1 METARLTLTQ
11 REAKRLNENISAQ
24 VAENDSGVG
33 KIKRGKKF
41 LALDILYIS
50 MMILP
55 IVTAIVLKVLF
66 TPASEGVSITGPL
79 IYVRIPMVIQ
89 DFIIS
94 ESQIN
99 SALVIISILGLCL
112 YLTHGLSVD
121 PTLKRQHIVE
131 VLVEKAQGLISDNM
145 GGGFGPFAPFIMAI
159 MALSA
164 CSSLLSLFGLFPPTS
179 DMNVVAGWAI
189 LVFGIITYYKLKC
202 GIVNYAKGFTEPVA
216 ILTPINVIGE
226 FATPIS
232 MAFRHYGNVLS
243 GVVVSVLVGSALQ
256 GVSAMALGWAPGF
269 IADIPIF
276 QVGIPAVLS
285 VYFDLFSGLL
295 QAFIFAMLTMLYVS
309 GAFDPESYAE
319 YRRKKQEKKM
329 KKANKAMSQKDAALT
344 K

>member
-1 METARLTLTQ
+1 MNEAVENTETV
-11 REAKRLNENISAQ
+11 N
-24 VAENDSGVG
+24 AEVTV
-33 KIKRGKKF
+33 KRGKGF
-41 LALDILYIS
+41 LAVDLIYIA
-50 MMILP
+50 MMVLP
-55 IVTAIVLKVLF
+55 IVAAIVLKVLF
-66 TPASEGVSITGPL
+66 TPSSEGVSITGPL
-79 IYVRIPMVIQ
+79 IYFRIPMVIQ

-99 SALVIISILGLCL
+99 SALVIVTILGMCL
-112 YLTHGLSVD
+112 YMTHGLSLD
-121 PTLKRQHIVE
+121 PTLKRQHIAE
-131 VLVEKAQGLISDNM
+131 IIVEKAQALVSGNM
-145 GGGFGPFAPFIMAI
+145 GDGFGAFVSFVMAI

-179 DMNVVAGWAI
+179 DMNVVAGWSI

-202 GIVNYAKGFTEPVA
+202 GPVNYMKGFTEPVA

-256 GVSAMALGWAPGF
+256 GVSAMVLSWAPEF
-269 IADIPIF
+269 IASIPIF

-309 GAFDPESYAE
+309 GAFDPEAYSE
-319 YRRKKQEKKM
+319 YKRRKQEKKN
-329 KKANKAMSQKDAALT
+329 KKAKYISEEN
-344 K
+344 

>member
-1 METARLTLTQ
+1 MSDEACVQTAQ
-11 REAKRLNENISAQ
+11 AQSEPDAK
-24 VAENDSGVG
+24 V
-33 KIKRGKKF
+33 KRGKGF
-41 LALDILYIS
+41 LALDLLYIA

-55 IVTAIVLKVLF
+55 IATAITLKVLF

-79 IYVRIPMVIQ
+79 IYFDIPFVIQ
-89 DFIIS
+89 NFVIS

-99 SALVIISILGLCL
+99 SALVIITILGICL
-112 YLTHGLSVD
+112 YMTHGLSVD
-121 PTLKRQHIVE
+121 PTLKRQHIAE
-131 VLVEKAQGLISDNM
+131 VLVEKAQGLVSGNM
-145 GGGFGPFAPFIMAI
+145 GEGFGAFTSFIMAI

-179 DMNVVAGWAI
+179 DMNVVAGWSI

-202 GIVNYAKGFTEPVA
+202 GPVNYAKEFTKPVP

-226 FATPIS
+226 FATPVS

-256 GVSAMALGWAPGF
+256 GLSAMALAWAPEF
-269 IADIPIF
+269 IASIPIF

-319 YRRKKQEKKM
+319 YKRKKREKREKKM
-329 KKANKAMSQKDAALT
+329 KKVK
-344 K
+344 

>member
-1 METARLTLTQ
+1 MDEAIQGTLNG
-11 REAKRLNENISAQ
+11 EENK
-24 VAENDSGVG
+24 G
-33 KIKRGKKF
+33 KEKINRGKGF
-41 LALDILYIS
+41 LALDVLYIA

-66 TPASEGVSITGPL
+66 TPGSEGVSITGPL
-79 IYVRIPMVIQ
+79 IYVKIPMVLQ
-89 DFIIS
+89 DFVIS

-112 YLTHGLSVD
+112 YLTHGLSID

-131 VLVEKAQGLISDNM
+131 ILVEKAQGLVSGNM
-145 GGGFGPFAPFIMAI
+145 GEGFGAFVPFVMAI

-179 DMNVVAGWAI
+179 DMNVVAGWSI

-202 GIVNYAKGFTEPVA
+202 GPVNYMKGFTEPVVV
-216 ILTPINVIGE
+216 LTPTNFISE

-243 GVVVSVLVGSALQ
+243 GIVVSVLVGSALQ
-256 GVSAMALGWAPGF
+256 GLSAMALSWAPEF
-269 IADIPIF
+269 ISSIPIF
-276 QVGIPAVLS
+276 QVGLPAVLS

-309 GAFDPESYAE
+309 GAFDPEAYKA
-319 YRRKKQEKKM
+319 YMARKRAKKEKKS
-329 KKANKAMSQKDAALT
+329 KKVN
-344 K
+344 

>member
-1 METARLTLTQ
+1 MSEAIITNEAVIINDETR
-11 REAKRLNENISAQ
+11 N
-24 VAENDSGVG
+24 V

-41 LALDILYIS
+41 LALDILYIA

-66 TPASEGVSITGPL
+66 TPASAGVTITGPL
-79 IYVRIPMVIQ
+79 IYARIPFIIQ
-89 DFIIS
+89 DFIIT

-99 SALVIISILGLCL
+99 SALVIITILGICL
-112 YLTHGLSVD
+112 YMTHGLSID
-121 PTLKRQHIVE
+121 PTLKRQHIAE
-131 VLVEKAQGLISDNM
+131 IIVEKAQGLVSGNM
-145 GGGFGPFAPFIMAI
+145 GEAFGAFTSFIMAI

-179 DMNVVAGWAI
+179 DMNVVAGWSI

-202 GIVNYAKGFTEPVA
+202 GPVNYIKEFTKPVA

-256 GVSAMALGWAPGF
+256 GVSALLLSWAPSF
-269 IADIPIF
+269 IAGIPLF
-276 QVGIPAVLS
+276 QVGIPAILS

-309 GAFDPESYAE
+309 GAFDPEGYIE
-319 YRRKKQEKKM
+319 YKRKKQEKKN
-329 KKANKAMSQKDAALT
+329 KKLKQKN
-344 K
+344 

>member
-1 METARLTLTQ
+1 LNDEIATQ
-11 REAKRLNENISAQ
+11 TVKT
-24 VAENDSGVG
+24 V
-33 KIKRGKKF
+33 KINRGKKF
-41 LALDILYIS
+41 LALDILYIA
-50 MMILP
+50 MMVLP
-55 IVTAIVLKVLF
+55 IVCAIVLKILF

-79 IYVRIPMVIQ
+79 IYFRIPMVIQ
-89 DFIIS
+89 DFVIS

-99 SALVIISILGLCL
+99 SALVIITILGICL
-112 YLTHGLSVD
+112 YMTHGLSVD

-131 VLVEKAQGLISDNM
+131 VLVEKAQGLVSGNM
-145 GGGFGPFAPFIMAI
+145 GEAYGAFVPFVMAI

-179 DMNVVAGWAI
+179 DMNVVAGWSI
-189 LVFGIITYYKLKC
+189 LVFGIITFYKLKC
-202 GIVNYAKGFTEPVA
+202 GPVNYMKGFTEPVS
-216 ILTPINVIGE
+216 ILTPINIIGE

-256 GVSAMALGWAPGF
+256 GVSAMVLSWAPEF
-269 IADIPIF
+269 IAGIPIF

-309 GAFDPESYAE
+309 GAFDTEAYAE
-319 YRRKKQEKKM
+319 YKRKKMEKKL
-329 KKANKAMSQKDAALT
+329 KKAKKV

>member
-1 METARLTLTQ
+1 MSEAIITNEAVIINDET
-11 REAKRLNENISAQ
+11 KN
-24 VAENDSGVG
+24 V

-41 LALDILYIS
+41 LALDILYIA

-66 TPASEGVSITGPL
+66 TPASQGVTITGPL
-79 IYVRIPMVIQ
+79 IYARIPFIIQ
-89 DFIIS
+89 DFIIT

-99 SALVIISILGLCL
+99 SALVIITILGICL
-112 YLTHGLSVD
+112 YMTHGLSVD
-121 PTLKRQHIVE
+121 PTLKRQHIAE
-131 VLVEKAQGLISDNM
+131 VIVEKAQGLVSGNM
-145 GGGFGPFAPFIMAI
+145 GDAFGAFTSFIMAI

-179 DMNVVAGWAI
+179 DMNVVAGWSI

-202 GIVNYAKGFTEPVA
+202 GPVNYMKGFTEPVA
-216 ILTPINVIGE
+216 ILTPINIIGE

-256 GVSAMALGWAPGF
+256 GVSALLLSWAPSF
-269 IADIPIF
+269 IAGIPIF
-276 QVGIPAVLS
+276 QVGIPAILS

-309 GAFDPESYAE
+309 GAFDPEGYIE
-319 YRRKKQEKKM
+319 YKRKKQEKKN
-329 KKANKAMSQKDAALT
+329 KKLKQKN
-344 K
+344 